1 MVVIETKNIYKIP
14 LGGSKPGNG
23 PQWVIPL
30 KFHSF
35 GTLAPFDA
43 QLWISHKF
51 IALYT
56 SNMSYYADFLFVCSC
71 LSSLKSCLNQILSF
85 SLSTETWTPSLHL
98 ISCSKTL
105 THFLLKTIT
114 ANNLGIKVLF
124 ELKWSLVLVFISW
137 YWSNRSLYI
146 RDRRIPKTRVE
157 RNAFEYYMG

>member
-1 MVVIETKNIYKIP
+1 MVVIETKNIYKIR
-14 LGGSKPGNG
+14 LGGSKPGNR

-30 KFHSF
+30 KFHCF

-71 LSSLKSCLNQILSF
+71 LSSLKSCLNQTLSF

-114 ANNLGIKVLF
+114 ANNLGKKVLF
-124 ELKWSLVLVFISW
+124 ELKWSLVLVYISW